1 MIRNPQAIHR
11 AFACL
16 LFTMVL
22 GPTAALC
29 QVDSDQKIDPWAYR
43 LRYKTVPMGDRV
55 EAKYREMYGEVLAA
69 LESSEWRVAL
79 KRANRLVHDLRD
91 SVSDSSRSLAAR
103 VLVLRAIA
111 NAALGNE
118 RDALWDY
125 DVAVAFLPEVAQ
137 ASLPDYSGATS
148 KLQQRLQERE
158 PCTHTDRVT
167 PIGNPDDI
175 VPPKPWPE
183 TREAPKYPRG
193 MRNLSLRGAVVIT
206 SCIDRRGFVTRPEVL
221 VSMPMPFMLSA
232 FEALGAWRFWPGTA
246 DGEPFVTKYTA
257 TLNFKLGP

>member
-1 MIRNPQAIHR
+1 MRNLQAIQP
-11 AFACL
+11 ACACL
-16 LFTMVL
+16 VITIAL
-22 GPTAALC
+22 GPTAAPC
-29 QVDSDQKIDPWAYR
+29 QEDADQGIDPWAYR
-43 LRYKTVPMGDRV
+43 LRYKTAPMSDRA
-55 EAKYREMYGEVLAA
+55 EAKYREMYGEVLEA
-69 LESSEWRVAL
+69 LEASEWQVAR
-79 KRANRLVHDLRD
+79 KRADHLVHDLRD
-91 SVSDSSRSLAAR
+91 SISDSSRSLAAR

-125 DVAVAFLPEVAQ
+125 DVAVAFLPEVEQ
-137 ASLPDYSGATS
+137 ASLPEYSDATS
-148 KLQQRLQERE
+148 KLQQRIRERE

-167 PIGNPDDI
+167 PIGDPDDI

-193 MRNLSLRGAVVIT
+193 MRNLSLRGAVVVT

-232 FEALGAWRFWPGTA
+232 FEALGTWRFSPGTA
-246 DGEPFVTKYTA
+246 DGEPFVTDYTA
-257 TLNFKLGP
+257 TLSFKLRP